1 MDTSL
6 LQQLIIKQVP
16 VETIINLRHE
26 ILRPGLPI
34 ETARFDGDNDAGTH
48 HFACFHVDDS
58 HGEPLCCVSYMLRN
72 LNETP
77 SWQLRG
83 MATQEQFKGKGIGKA
98 LVTYAETE
106 LSVKSDIK
114 NFWCNARAE
123 STGFYEKTGWTFAS
137 EEFNIPN
144 VGPHYVIVKVLN

>member
-83 MATQEQFKGKGIGKA
+83 MATQEQFKGKGIGKT

-123 STGFYEKTGWTFAS
+123 STGFYKKAGWTIHSS
-137 EEFNIPN
+137 EFDIPG
-144 VGPHYVIVKVLN
+144 VGPHYVMVKVLN